1 MPAKIPATSS
11 MPTPGAPGSAWSPL
25 RHGVFRMLWFA
36 WLTANL
42 CMWMNDVAASW
53 LMLSLS
59 DKPLMV
65 ALVQAA
71 ATLPVFLLGAPSG
84 ALADI
89 LDRRRYF
96 IATQVWVAMVG
107 AVLCLVALAGGLT
120 PTLLLLLTFANG
132 IGLAMRWPVFSALV
146 PELVPRAELGKALA
160 LNGVAM
166 NGARIVGPM
175 IAGVIIGWG
184 GSAYVFLLNALLSM
198 LVALALIRWKHESK
212 VSTLPA
218 ERFFGAMRVG
228 FQYFRQSPEFR
239 GLLLRAVSFFLFSI
253 AAVALLPLVAKQLPG
268 GNASTFTLLL
278 ATMGGGAI
286 LSAMLLP
293 RVRQFLGRDQVAQYG
308 ILLNAVATLWLALAP
323 NLWLA
328 LPALLL
334 SGLTWLATAN
344 SFSVSVQLSL
354 PDWIRARG
362 MSMYQMAMMG
372 GSAIGAALWG
382 QVASLTDIRTSLIV
396 AALSAVLALLL
407 VRRIPL
413 EAAVR
418 RDLTPSP
425 FWKMPQLSVQVEP
438 HREPVMVQVEF
449 RIDPARAEE
458 FMALMQESRGA
469 RLRNGALSW
478 ELFQDVAQPGRFVE
492 YFVDG
497 SWVEHMRQHER
508 VTAHD
513 QALWERKQAFQLGDQ
528 APSISHFVARR
539 VRRG

>member
-11 MPTPGAPGSAWSPL
+11 VPTPGAPGSAWSPL

-42 CMWMNDVAASW
+42 CMWMSDVAASW

-96 IATQVWVAMVG
+96 IATQVWVALVG

-293 RVRQFLGRDQVAQYG
+293 RVRQLLGRDQVAQYS
-308 ILLNAVATLWLALAP
+308 ILLNAAATLWLALAP

-382 QVASLTDIRTSLIV
+382 QVASLTDTRTSLIV

-413 EAAVR
+413 DAATR

-425 FWKMPQLSVQVEP
+425 FWKMPELSVAVEP
-438 HREPVMVQVEF
+438 HGEPVMVQIEF
-449 RIDPARAEE
+449 RIDPARASE
-458 FMALMQESRGA
+458 FMTLMQESRGA

-513 QALWERKQAFQLGDQ
+513 QALWERKQAFQIGDEP
-528 APSISHFVARR
+528 PSISHFVARR